1 MGAMATF
8 KWRIGPQMVEEI
20 MSVRNRIIL
29 PLVAVLAFA
38 GMPAA
43 AQEAAPANPAPAG
56 VAPVGV
62 APPAPSVSVVPAT
75 VRELVARVTIT
86 GTLVPRETVMVGADV
101 DGLRIEALLADEGD
115 RVSAGEVLARLS
127 TDLIETDLA
136 QNVSQLARADAA
148 IAQAESQIAQAEAAA
163 IEADAALA
171 RSRPLA
177 TKGIVGQDVLEQRV
191 SAAAGARA
199 QLASARQGVAVAVA
213 DKAVLDANRRQ
224 LELRKAKAE
233 IKAPTDGLVL
243 SRSARL
249 GAIAS
254 AAGGALFE
262 IARDGLIELDAAVSE
277 TVLASLKRD
286 QAVSVSLAGSSEPLV
301 GHVRLVS
308 PKVDETT
315 RLGRVLIALDPSPS
329 LRTGMF
335 ARGTV
340 EIARSRGVTVPQT
353 AVVVDGDKAL
363 VQVVNDGTIESRD
376 VTTGISSGG
385 DIEITGGI
393 KEGERVVALAGTF
406 VRNGDAVTAVEI
418 DPEAKG

>member
-1 MGAMATF
+1 MSGPFRILLPFLTAPLLTVLVLVGAA
-8 KWRIGPQMVEEI
+8 
-20 MSVRNRIIL
+20 
-29 PLVAVLAFA
+29 
-38 GMPAA
+38 PAM
-43 AQEAAPANPAPAG
+43 AQEAAATNA
-56 VAPVGV
+56 

-75 VRELVARVTIT
+75 VRELVATISVT

-115 RVSAGEVLARLS
+115 TVSAGDVLARLS
-127 TDLIETDLA
+127 TDLIETDLT
-136 QNVSQLARADAA
+136 QNESQLIRADAA
-148 IAQAESQIAQAEAAA
+148 KAQAESQIAQAEATAV
-163 IEADAALA
+163 EAEAALA
-171 RSRPLA
+171 RTRPLA
-177 TKGIVGQDVLEQRV
+177 EKGIVGQDVLEQRV
-191 SAAAGARA
+191 SAAASARA

-213 DKAVLDANRRQ
+213 DKAMLAATRQ
-224 LELRKAKAE
+224 QIQLKKDKAE
-233 IKAPTDGLVL
+233 IKAPTDGLIL

-254 AAGGALFE
+254 VAGGGLFE

-277 TVLASLKRD
+277 TVLASLRKD
-286 QAVSVSLAGSSEPLV
+286 QAVSVTLAGSTEPVV

-315 RLGRVLIALDPSPS
+315 RLGRVLIALDPSPM

-340 EIARSRGVTVPQT
+340 ETARSSGVTVPQT

-363 VQVVNDGTIESRD
+363 VQVVRDGTIETRT
-376 VTTGISSGG
+376 VKTGIASGG
-385 DIEITGGI
+385 DIEITEGI

-406 VRNGDAVTAVEI
+406 VRNGDAVTAVELE
-418 DPEAKG
+418 PEAKG

>member
-1 MGAMATF
+1 MH
-8 KWRIGPQMVEEI
+8 WRNDPQTVEEN
-20 MSVRNRIIL
+20 MSGPFRILL
-29 PLVAVLAFA
+29 PFLTAPLLTVLVLVGAA
-38 GMPAA
+38 PAM
-43 AQEAAPANPAPAG
+43 AQEAAATNA
-56 VAPVGV
+56 

-75 VRELVARVTIT
+75 VRELVATISVT

-115 RVSAGEVLARLS
+115 TVSAGDVLARLS
-127 TDLIETDLA
+127 TDLIETDLT
-136 QNVSQLARADAA
+136 QNESQLIRADAA
-148 IAQAESQIAQAEAAA
+148 KAQAESQIAQAEATAV
-163 IEADAALA
+163 EAEAALA
-171 RSRPLA
+171 RTRPLA
-177 TKGIVGQDVLEQRV
+177 DKGIVGQDVLEQRV
-191 SAAAGARA
+191 SAAASARA

-213 DKAVLDANRRQ
+213 DKAMLAATRQ
-224 LELRKAKAE
+224 QIQLKKDKAE
-233 IKAPTDGLVL
+233 IKAPTDGLIL

-254 AAGGALFE
+254 VAGGGLFE

-277 TVLASLKRD
+277 TVLASLRKD
-286 QAVSVSLAGSSEPLV
+286 QAVSVTLAGSTEPVV

-315 RLGRVLIALDPSPS
+315 RLGRVLIALDPSPL

-340 EIARSRGVTVPQT
+340 ETARSSGVTVPQT

-363 VQVVNDGTIESRD
+363 VQVVRDGTIETRT
-376 VTTGISSGG
+376 VKTGIASDG
-385 DIEITGGI
+385 DIEITEGI

-406 VRNGDAVTAVEI
+406 VRNGDAVTAVELE
-418 DPEAKG
+418 PEAKG